1 MSKHH
6 TGGQSMPVK
15 NPDEPFTRLTVQEA
29 KEKID
34 RGEAQFVDVREL
46 HEYTAGH
53 AVGTQHIP
61 LNSVLG
67 RINELPEDRDI
78 VFICQK
84 GQRSALAAEYAAAG
98 GRTRLFNLEGGTDA
112 WEAAGYPMER

>member
-1 MSKHH
+1 
-6 TGGQSMPVK
+6 MPVK
-15 NPDEPFTRLTVQEA
+15 NADEPFTRLTVQEA

-34 RGEAQFVDVREL
+34 AGDAQFVDVREM
-46 HEYTAGH
+46 HEYTDGH

-61 LNSVLG
+61 LNSVMS
-67 RINELPEDRDI
+67 RINELAADRDI

-112 WEAAGYPMER
+112 WVAAGYPTEK

>member
-1 MSKHH
+1 
-6 TGGQSMPVK
+6 MPVK

-34 RGEAQFVDVREL
+34 RGEAQFVDVREM

-53 AVGTQHIP
+53 ATGTQHIP
-61 LNSVLG
+61 LNSVMS
-67 RINELPEDRDI
+67 RINELAEDRDI

-112 WEAAGYPMER
+112 WQAAGYPIEK

>member
-1 MSKHH
+1 
-6 TGGQSMPVK
+6 MPVQ
-15 NPDEPFTRLTVQEA
+15 NADEPFARLTVQEA

-61 LNSVLG
+61 LNSVSG
-67 RINELPEDRDI
+67 RMNELAEDKDI
-78 VFICQK
+78 IFICQK

-98 GRTRLFNLEGGTDA
+98 GRTRLFNLEGGTDTWA
-112 WEAAGYPMER
+112 AAGYPTEQ

>member
-1 MSKHH
+1 
-6 TGGQSMPVK
+6 MPIQ
-15 NPDEPFTRLTVQEA
+15 NPDEPFARLTVEEA

-34 RGEAQFVDVREL
+34 AGGVQFVDVREP
-46 HEYTAGH
+46 HEYAAGH

-61 LNSVLG
+61 LNSISSRL
-67 RINELPEDRDI
+67 NEIAADRDV

-112 WEAAGYPMER
+112 WTAAGYPTEQ

>member
-1 MSKHH
+1 
-6 TGGQSMPVK
+6 MPVK

-29 KEKID
+29 REKVD
-34 RGEAQFVDVREL
+34 GGNVQFVDVRET
-46 HEYTAGH
+46 HEYTGGH
-53 AVGTQHIP
+53 AAGTEHIP
-61 LNSVLG
+61 LNSVMS
-67 RINELPEDRDI
+67 RINELAEDKDI

-112 WEAAGYPMER
+112 WEAAGYPVER

>member
-1 MSKHH
+1 
-6 TGGQSMPVK
+6 MPVK

-53 AVGTQHIP
+53 ATGTQHIP
-61 LNSVLG
+61 LNSVTS
-67 RINELPEDRDI
+67 RIGEIDADRDV

-112 WEAAGYPMER
+112 WVAAGYPTEQ